1 MTQETVTLSIT
12 MESLVKA
19 ISSLSLEDKQKL
31 WELLESEIAQG
42 EEPQLESPPKKI
54 VNHNPDYQ
62 PTGEILTIAEIRSR
76 YPREWVLIADTES
89 DEHWNVIRGEVLVHS
104 PDRDF
109 VDKSLADFDHITS
122 IAIEYTGPLP
132 EDDAVLL

>member
-1 MTQETVTLSIT
+1 M
-12 MESLVKA
+12 
-19 ISSLSLEDKQKL
+19 
-31 WELLESEIAQG
+31 
-42 EEPQLESPPKKI
+42 

-89 DEHWNVIRGEVLVHS
+89 DQDWNVIRGEVLVHS
-104 PDRDF
+104 PDRDEI
-109 VDKSLADFDHITS
+109 DKGLKQFKHITS

-132 EDDAVLL
+132 EDYAVLL

>member
-1 MTQETVTLSIT
+1 

-89 DEHWNVIRGEVLVHS
+89 DQDWNVIRGEVLVHS
-104 PDRDF
+104 PDRDEI
-109 VDKSLADFDHITS
+109 DKGLKQFKHITS

-132 EDDAVLL
+132 EDYAVLL